1 MQSPP
6 ELSRT
11 LSEPLPVGHTLF
23 GQPDMLAAYIDWR
36 IRLLQEPLRGS
47 GHTQIFGWDLAYVS
61 GPAVVGGIEYL
72 VLYGVNDFYPRHEHP
87 VILDCGA
94 NIGISVLNYKRQFP
108 RAHIVAFEPDPEFA
122 PVLRRNLKKN
132 SAADVE
138 VVEAAVWTQDGEASW
153 YCEGIDGSKLVAS
166 AQAATRTVTVRTVD
180 LAHYLT
186 DEVDLIKLDIEGAE
200 YQIVTALGDKLRVVR
215 NMAIECHVHCT
226 DIAPLASLLI
236 TLAATGFNVAVN
248 SLSSWRDLVRQ
259 PAIPPEHFGQYLL
272 IAAWR
277 DPIPADLPAARLPAI
292 GGHLFQQEIDL
303 RGREAKLQTAH
314 AERLATQQALETTQ
328 AELLSRQA
336 ALQVTE

>member
-122 PVLRRNLKKN
+122 PVLRRNLKK
-132 SAADVE
+132 
-138 VVEAAVWTQDGEASW
+138 
-153 YCEGIDGSKLVAS
+153 
-166 AQAATRTVTVRTVD
+166 TVRRMLRWWKRLCGRRMGRPVGI
-180 LAHYLT
+180 AR
-186 DEVDLIKLDIEGAE
+186 
-200 YQIVTALGDKLRVVR
+200 AL
-215 NMAIECHVHCT
+215 MA
-226 DIAPLASLLI
+226 ANWSPLPRRLL
-236 TLAATGFNVAVN
+236 
-248 SLSSWRDLVRQ
+248 
-259 PAIPPEHFGQYLL
+259 
-272 IAAWR
+272 
-277 DPIPADLPAARLPAI
+277 
-292 GGHLFQQEIDL
+292 
-303 RGREAKLQTAH
+303 
-314 AERLATQQALETTQ
+314 
-328 AELLSRQA
+328 
-336 ALQVTE
+336 